1 MTEVYKIHLK
11 GKHLPS
17 RKNYLFFGKIFII
30 LEISKLADQN
40 KNTVRYGLQTI
51 CYRTPYLR
59 ASLPKEH

>member
-1 MTEVYKIHLK
+1 MKKLFIF
-11 GKHLPS
+11 
-17 RKNYLFFGKIFII
+17 RKNIHYFRNFQII
-30 LEISKLADQN
+30 ANQN